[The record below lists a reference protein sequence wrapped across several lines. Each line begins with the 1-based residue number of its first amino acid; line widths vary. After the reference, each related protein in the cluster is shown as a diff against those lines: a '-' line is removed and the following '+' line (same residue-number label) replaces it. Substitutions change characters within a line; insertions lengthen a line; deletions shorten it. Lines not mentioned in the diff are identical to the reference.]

1 MARQQIRFCTAPDGV
16 RIAYAVSGDGPPLLK
31 AANWLNHLEYDWE
44 SPVWRR
50 WLEEVS
56 RHHTLIRYDERGC
69 GLSDWE
75 VEDLSFESW
84 VSDLETVA
92 QAAGLSRFPLLGCSQ
107 GAPIAIAYA
116 VRHPERVS
124 RLVLHGAYAR
134 GVLKRNPTP
143 EKRAEIEAMAKLAE
157 VGWGQENPAFRQIFT
172 TLFIPGGTPEQ
183 HRWFNE
189 LERVSTSPAMA
200 ARFFPV
206 LNQID
211 VADLAPRVACPTLV
225 SHSRQDA
232 RVPFEEGR
240 LVASLIPG
248 ARFAPLESRNHI
260 VLEHEP
266 EWKRW
271 LEEMRAFLSDGP
283 ASGRF
288 AALTG
293 RERELVE
300 LIAQGLDNA
309 QCAARLGMSDKTVR
323 NHVTHLYSKLEIENR
338 ARLIVLAREAGFG
351 RTQSSGRSS

>member
-1 MARQQIRFCTAPDGV
+1 MPRQQIRFCTAPDGV
-16 RIAYAVSGDGPPLLK
+16 RIAYAISGEGPPLLK

-75 VEDLSFESW
+75 VEDLSFEAW
-84 VSDLETVA
+84 VRDLETVA

-143 EKRAEIEAMAKLAE
+143 EKRAEIEAMSKLAE

-172 TLFIPGGTPEQ
+172 TLFIPDGTPEQ
-183 HRWFNE
+183 IRWFNE

-200 ARFFPV
+200 ARFFRV

-211 VADLAPRVACPTLV
+211 VADLAPKVACPTLV

-240 LVASLIPG
+240 MVAGLIPG

-271 LEEMRAFLSDGP
+271 LEEMRAFLADGP
-283 ASGRF
+283 ASGLF

>member
-1 MARQQIRFCTAPDGV
+1 MSRQQIRFCTAPDGV
-16 RIAYAVSGDGPPLLK
+16 RIAYAVSGQGPPLLK

-69 GLSDWE
+69 GLSDWD
-75 VEDLSFESW
+75 VEDLSFEAW
-84 VSDLETVA
+84 VQDLETVA
-92 QAAGLSRFPLLGCSQ
+92 QATGLSRFPLLGSSQ

-116 VRHPERVS
+116 VRHPEHVS

-134 GVLKRNPTP
+134 GFLKRNPTP
-143 EKRAEIEAMAKLAE
+143 EKREEAETMIKLAE
-157 VGWGQENPAFRQIFT
+157 IGWGKENPAFRQFFT
-172 TLFIPGGTPEQ
+172 TLFIPDGTPEQ
-183 HRWFNE
+183 HKWFNE
-189 LERVSTSPAMA
+189 LERVSTSPQVA
-200 ARFFPV
+200 ARFFRV
-206 LNQID
+206 LNEID
-211 VADLAPRVACPTLV
+211 VSGIVPQVACPTLV

-248 ARFAPLESRNHI
+248 ARFVPLESRNHI
-260 VLEHEP
+260 VLDHEG

-271 LEEMRAFLSDGP
+271 VGEMLAFLADGP
-283 ASGRF
+283 VSGAF
-288 AALTG
+288 AALTP
-293 RERELVE
+293 RERELVG

-323 NHVTHLYSKLEIENR
+323 NHVAHLYSKLEIENR
-338 ARLIVLAREAGFG
+338 ARLIVLARDAGFG
-351 RTQSSGRSS
+351 RTS

>member
-1 MARQQIRFCTAPDGV
+1 MPRQQIRFCTAPDGV
-16 RIAYAVSGDGPPLLK
+16 RIAYAVSGQGPPLLK

-69 GLSDWE
+69 GLSDWD
-75 VEDLSFESW
+75 VEDLSFEAW
-84 VSDLETVA
+84 VQDLETVA
-92 QAAGLSRFPLLGCSQ
+92 QATGLSRFPLLGSSQ

-134 GVLKRNPTP
+134 GFLKRNPTP
-143 EKRAEIEAMAKLAE
+143 EKREEAETMIKLAE
-157 VGWGQENPAFRQIFT
+157 IGWGKENPAFRQFFT
-172 TLFIPGGTPEQ
+172 TLFIPDGTPEQ
-183 HRWFNE
+183 HKWFNE
-189 LERVSTSPAMA
+189 LERVSTSPQVA
-200 ARFFPV
+200 ARFFRV
-206 LNQID
+206 LNEID
-211 VADLAPRVACPTLV
+211 VSGIVPQVACPTLV

-248 ARFAPLESRNHI
+248 ARFVPLESRNHI
-260 VLEHEP
+260 VLDHEG

-271 LEEMRAFLSDGP
+271 VGEMLAFLADGP
-283 ASGRF
+283 VSGAF
-288 AALTG
+288 AALTP
-293 RERELVE
+293 RERELVG

-323 NHVTHLYSKLEIENR
+323 NHVAHLYSKLEIENR
-338 ARLIVLAREAGFG
+338 ARLIVLARDAGFG
-351 RTQSSGRSS
+351 RTS

>member
-1 MARQQIRFCTAPDGV
+1 MPRQQIRFCTAPDGV
-16 RIAYAVSGDGPPLLK
+16 RIAYAVSGEGPPLLK

-69 GLSDWE
+69 GLSDWD
-75 VEDLSFESW
+75 VEDLSFEAW
-84 VSDLETVA
+84 IQDLETVA
-92 QAAGLSRFPLLGCSQ
+92 RAAGLERFPLLGSSQ

-124 RLVLHGAYAR
+124 RLVLHGSYAR

-143 EKRAEIEAMAKLAE
+143 EKRAEVEAMSKLAE

-172 TLFIPGGTPEQ
+172 TLFIPDGTPEQ
-183 HRWFNE
+183 HKWFNE
-189 LERVSTSPAMA
+189 LERVSTSPAVA
-200 ARFFPV
+200 ARFFRV
-206 LNQID
+206 LNEID
-211 VADLAPRVACPTLV
+211 VADIAPKVACPTLV

-232 RVPFEEGR
+232 RIPFEEGR

-248 ARFAPLESRNHI
+248 ARFVPLESRNHI
-260 VLEHEP
+260 VLDHEA

-271 LEEMRAFLSDGP
+271 LGEMLAFLTGGP
-283 ASGRF
+283 ASGPF
-288 AALTG
+288 AGLTP
-293 RERELVE
+293 RERELVD
-300 LIAQGLDNA
+300 LIARGLDNA
-309 QCAARLGMSDKTVR
+309 QCAARLGTSDKTVR
-323 NHVTHLYSKLEIENR
+323 NHVANLYAKLEIENR

-351 RTQSSGRSS
+351 RTL

>member
-16 RIAYAVSGDGPPLLK
+16 RIAYAISGEGPPLLK

-50 WLEEVS
+50 WLETVS
-56 RHHTLIRYDERGC
+56 RRHTLIRYDERGC
-69 GLSDWE
+69 GLSDWD
-75 VEDLSFESW
+75 VEDLSFEAW
-84 VSDLETVA
+84 VRDLETVV
-92 QAAGLSRFPLLGCSQ
+92 QAVGLERFPLLGSSQ

-124 RLVLHGAYAR
+124 RLLLHGSYAR
-134 GVLKRNPTP
+134 GLLKRNPTP
-143 EKRAEIEAMAKLAE
+143 EKRAEVEAMSKLAE

-172 TLFIPGGTPEQ
+172 TLFIPDGTPEQ
-183 HRWFNE
+183 HKWFNE

-200 ARFFPV
+200 ARFFRV
-206 LNQID
+206 LHDID
-211 VADLAPRVACPTLV
+211 VSDLAPKVACPTLV
-225 SHSRQDA
+225 SHSRSDA
-232 RVPFEEGR
+232 RVPFAEGR
-240 LVASLIPG
+240 LVAGLIPG
-248 ARFAPLESRNHI
+248 ARFVPLESRNHI
-260 VLEHEP
+260 VLEHET

-271 LEEMRAFLSDGP
+271 LEEMLAFLADGA
-283 ASGRF
+283 ASGAF
-288 AALTG
+288 AALTP
-293 RERELVE
+293 RERELVD

-351 RTQSSGRSS
+351 RTSS

>member
-1 MARQQIRFCTAPDGV
+1 MPRQQIRFCTAPDGV
-16 RIAYAVSGDGPPLLK
+16 RIAYAVSGNGPPLLK

-75 VEDLSFESW
+75 VEDLSFDAW

-92 QAAGLSRFPLLGCSQ
+92 AAAGLERFPLLGTSQ

-134 GVLKRNPTP
+134 GWLKRNPTP
-143 EKRAEIEAMAKLAE
+143 EKREEAETMIKLAE
-157 VGWGQENPAFRQIFT
+157 IGWGKENPAFRQFFT
-172 TLFIPGGTPEQ
+172 TLFIPDGTPEQ
-183 HRWFNE
+183 HKWFNE
-189 LERVSTSPAMA
+189 LERMSTSPQMA
-200 ARFFPV
+200 ARFFRV
-206 LNQID
+206 LNEID
-211 VADLAPRVACPTLV
+211 VSEIAPKVSCPTLV
-225 SHSRQDA
+225 SHSRNDA

-260 VLEHEP
+260 VLEHES
-266 EWKRW
+266 EWRRW
-271 LEEMRAFLSDGP
+271 LEEMHAFLLPREAGG
-283 ASGRF
+283 AF
-288 AALTG
+288 AALTP

-309 QCAARLGMSDKTVR
+309 QCAARLDLSDKTVR
-323 NHVTHLYSKLEIENR
+323 NHVTNLYTKLEVENR
-338 ARLIVLAREAGFG
+338 GQLIVLAREAGFG
-351 RTQSSGRSS
+351 RPR